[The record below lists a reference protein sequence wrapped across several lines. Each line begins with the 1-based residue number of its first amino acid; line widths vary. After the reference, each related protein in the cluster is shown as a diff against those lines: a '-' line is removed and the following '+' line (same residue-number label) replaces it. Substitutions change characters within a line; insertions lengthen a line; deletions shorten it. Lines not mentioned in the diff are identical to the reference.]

1 MAEETP
7 KVQDRLAEF
16 FTDTGTF
23 HSVIQKELQ
32 KRSLRNQRYEPE
44 PGRPVANL
52 SRESYD
58 DGLNTIYGSGKERQT
73 WSMLIPID
81 DVSLTIYGT
90 SLGFKTPDG
99 EGKVGFGFPNPSS
112 QYGYLANRYQVDTMS
127 PSENLERDPVYSG
140 LDDNL
145 KRKVGDVIFGEYPV
159 NS

>member
-16 FTDTGTF
+16 FTDTTF

-44 PGRPVANL
+44 PGRPANL

-99 EGKVGFGFPNPSS
+99 EEK
-112 QYGYLANRYQVDTMS
+112 L
-127 PSENLERDPVYSG
+127 G
-140 LDDNL
+140 LDFLTHHHNTD
-145 KRKVGDVIFGEYPV
+145 I
-159 NS
+159 